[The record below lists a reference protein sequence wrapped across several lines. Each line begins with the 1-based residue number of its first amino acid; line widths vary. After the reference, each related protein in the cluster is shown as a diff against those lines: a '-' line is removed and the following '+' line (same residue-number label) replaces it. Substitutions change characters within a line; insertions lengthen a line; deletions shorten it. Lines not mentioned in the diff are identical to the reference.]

1 MDQFTYHSKQHHN
14 INGITK
20 ETIVNINNGKGVKI
34 VKKGYGN
41 KIILNKQPLT
51 KKEIKKIRNNQF
63 IPGLFRLR
71 PNNKTRR
78 LKRK

>member
-1 MDQFTYHSKQHHN
+1 MNSFTYHSKQYHN

-20 ETIVNINNGKGVKI
+20 ESIVDINNGKGVKI
-34 VKKGYGN
+34 IKNGLGN
-41 KIILNKQPLT
+41 KTKMNKQALT
-51 KKEIKKIRNNQF
+51 KKEIEKIRNNQF
-63 IPGLFRLR
+63 IPGLFRMR